1 MALENSFDDFKHRTA
16 HIEKVFVELI
26 EFVDGSSDS
35 ELVVKISDVSEFINR
50 SFEKLEK
57 MAKEN
62 VELRKEIYISSKLK
76 PFVVD
81 T

>member
-1 MALENSFDDFKHRTA
+1 MALENSFDDFKNRTA